1 MPESVQPQAPFEDN
15 FVQYIAHETD
25 LHPAAIR
32 LLNAM
37 PTLQYVSLTTCGQRR
52 YSGAWKYW
60 HSSKAWRVVEM
71 DRSGTKVPGG
81 SGSCVELT
89 GDEAEAVID
98 EEELYL
104 CYREE
109 VSSFRL
115 CADLTELTWKVQ
127 NVIWHCIENAS
138 K

>member
-1 MPESVQPQAPFEDN
+1 MPESVQPQAPFEDD

-71 DRSGTKVPGG
+71 DRSDTKVPGG

-89 GDEAEAVID
+89 GDE
-98 EEELYL
+98 EELYL
-104 CYREE
+104 RYREA

-115 CADLTELTWKVQ
+115 GADLTELTWKVQ